1 MNTQMSNQTTD
12 LSTRLESLK
21 QRAETARTEKAKAEA
36 TLESLEKQKADLVA
50 EIKGYGI
57 EPEQLDDE
65 IKRLEDEIAHALAEA
80 EKLLPPLSTIDTP
93 LPVGQV
99 S

>member
-1 MNTQMSNQTTD
+1 MNTQPID

-50 EIKGYGI
+50 EIKAFGI

-65 IKRLEDEIAHALAEA
+65 IKRLQDEITQALAEA
-80 EKLLPPLSTIDTP
+80 EKLLPPLTDADTP

>member
-1 MNTQMSNQTTD
+1 MNTHSID

-57 EPEQLDDE
+57 EPEQLDAE
-65 IKRLEDEIAHALAEA
+65 IKRLETEITHALAEA
-80 EKLLPPLSTIDTP
+80 EKLLPTVGSSNTP